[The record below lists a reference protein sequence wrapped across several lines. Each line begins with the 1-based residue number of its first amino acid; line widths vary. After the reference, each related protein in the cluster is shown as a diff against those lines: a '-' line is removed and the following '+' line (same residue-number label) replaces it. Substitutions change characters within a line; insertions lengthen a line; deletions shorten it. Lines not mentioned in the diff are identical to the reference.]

1 MNAYIITLRH
11 SGGIVAIRTTASCLQ
26 AAIEQVCAFEGAP
39 HSAVVHVQ
47 DLGAVTQVGDRQQ
60 QAMVNDI
67 RKAQQAGDYAKADR
81 LATFYD

>member
-1 MNAYIITLRH
+1 MNAYIITLSFMGHR
-11 SGGIVAIRTTASCLQ
+11 IAIRTTASSRE

-39 HSAVVHVQ
+39 HSAVVQVQ
-47 DLGAVTQVGDRQQ
+47 DLGAVAPAGDRQA

-67 RKAQQAGDYAKADR
+67 RKAQQAGDYAKTDR